1 MNIFKSF
8 GLKKARKVKITEGM
22 EVDAG
27 LEPGSWAGEWVD
39 ADDYYMWL
47 GAKREEDDKKAE
59 DAWKKKFAE
68 EGHTMPERFKNRPID
83 AVLDDDYWIDEDKR
97 WADKTALEKPELG
110 EGVPVKG
117 RGLPQKYYSDRPR
130 PSAEGEVPGRTDFL
144 DEKQYT
150 KRPKGQ
156 TLADKRAGRPV
167 LNMFKVFGLKKN
179 EEEDEDE
186 DKKKTPNGGENGD

>member
-1 MNIFKSF
+1 MNIFKTF
-8 GLKKARKVKITEGM
+8 GLKKDTSYGDASEEREIKEM
-22 EVDAG
+22 E
-27 LEPGSWAGEWVD
+27 EFFNEQEKEKKR
-39 ADDYYMWL
+39 Y
-47 GAKREEDDKKAE
+47 GAKGIDDMIAREQDEEWARDTDE
-59 DAWKKKFAE
+59 HFAAQE
-68 EGHTMPERFKNRPID
+68 EADRPE
-83 AVLDDDYWIDEDKR
+83 A
-97 WADKTALEKPELG
+97 
-110 EGVPVKG
+110 GVPVKG

-156 TLADKRAGRPV
+156 TLADKRAGRAV